1 VTPFGGYELLKR
13 LGAGG
18 MGEVFLA
25 RRVGDSREVVIKR
38 VLPGLASQA
47 GFVERFLDEVRVL
60 SRLHHPN
67 VVKVFDFGEV
77 AGQWFLAMEYVAGR
91 ELKSRLPVS
100 REEAVR
106 IVHDCALALTAAHE
120 LRDAS
125 GRLTPV
131 VHRDVSPHN
140 LLIADDGTVKLIDF
154 GIASLGG
161 QGTGGGK
168 LAYAAPEQLMD
179 EVTSPA
185 SDQYSL
191 GVVLW
196 EALSGRRAF
205 EGDDVE
211 VIRLV
216 TEEGL
221 PSLGDDALS
230 EVVARMTALDP
241 TARFPSMREVTDS
254 LQPLLTRRLSPSP
267 PAGERV
273 GERGDR
279 GSAAPGG
286 LTKPLT
292 TLELAALAA
301 VSNGMTAEEAEA
313 AIDAAQLEGHPF
325 ALDLLQDLVEKGAL
339 IAEDTAGIR
348 RFKKQP

>member
-1 VTPFGGYELLKR
+1 MTPFGGYELLQR

-25 RRVGDSREVVIKR
+25 RRVGESQQVVIKR

-77 AGQWFLAMEYVAGR
+77 SGQWFIAMEYVAGR
-91 ELKSRLPVS
+91 DLKSRLPVS

-106 IVHDCALALTAAHE
+106 IAHDCALALTAAHE

-125 GRLTPV
+125 GRMTPV

-216 TEEGL
+216 TEEGV

-241 TARFPSMREVTDS
+241 NARFSSMREVTDALRPFAPRPSAPLPTPS
-254 LQPLLTRRLSPSP
+254 LQS
-267 PAGERV
+267 GERAGV
-273 GERGDR
+273 RG
-279 GSAAPGG
+279 P
-286 LTKPLT
+286 TKPLT

-301 VSNGMTAEEAEA
+301 VKNDMTAEEAEA
-313 AIDAAQLEGHPF
+313 AIDAAQLEGQPF

-339 IAEDTAGIR
+339 IAEDRAGTR